1 MDTTAFPYGLDI
13 PTDSCAIRPFSCCDK
28 AFRLAPQTRRP
39 AVNRL
44 RSSPTRPDRN
54 LAFRSSAVLF
64 VGAALAVGGCTGQA
78 SDPPADSDAPQASVA
93 SASEANVIRELVAGD
108 RGCYV
113 RFDDVQGRSSEGVA
127 SYELCERTELVGQ
140 RVQFRRERTP
150 IQAMSCEG
158 DPDCVHQDTV
168 DLIVAADKLP

>member
-1 MDTTAFPYGLDI
+1 M
-13 PTDSCAIRPFSCCDK
+13 
-28 AFRLAPQTRRP
+28 
-39 AVNRL
+39 V
-44 RSSPTRPDRN
+44 
-54 LAFRSSAVLF
+54 
-64 VGAALAVGGCTGQA
+64 
-78 SDPPADSDAPQASVA
+78 
-93 SASEANVIRELVAGD
+93 RELVSGD

-113 RFDDVQGRSSEGVA
+113 RFEDAQGRSSEGVA

-158 DPDCVHQDTV
+158 DPECVRQDTV